1 MGDRNQLIFGRNGKR
16 TVVSEMEP
24 HETVLDYLRLREGA
38 MGTKEGCCE
47 GDCGA
52 CTVVVRTVEAGEAK
66 YEAIN
71 SCIAPFGSLDGRDLI
86 TVDDLASGGKL
97 HPVQQAM
104 ADKHASQCG
113 FCTPGFVMA
122 LYAMYENASGGVDR
136 AAITDG
142 LAGNLCRC
150 TGYRPIIEAGLA
162 ACNGKAKGRGSD
174 EIETLEALQDEASS
188 SLFIGNDDSFFAAP
202 NSEDK
207 LADLLKEHPDAT
219 IVAGATDVGL
229 WITKHLN
236 KLQKVIYVG
245 RVAGFRRVVQNES
258 GLTINAGATY
268 SDAEEALAKLDPD
281 IGEVVRRIGAKQ
293 VRNAGTIGGNI
304 ANGSPIGD
312 TPPLLI
318 ALNAELVLRKGAS
331 ERTMPLEK
339 FFIDYGKQDLE
350 PGEFVKSVF
359 VPSLANN
366 DHFRAF
372 KLSKRF
378 DQDISAV
385 MMGLRVTLIGKSI
398 SRARI
403 AFGGMAATPKR
414 AKHAEAWLKE
424 AELGEPSTLSEGVRV
439 ALQQDFAPIT
449 DMRASADYR
458 VQAAHGLIMKAL
470 IEIGADFSGQ
480 AVETRLVGLREG
492 ALA

>member
-1 MGDRNQLIFGRNGKR
+1 MSMRDHLIFGRNGKR
-16 TVVSEMEP
+16 TVVSQMEP
-24 HETVLDYLRLREGA
+24 HETVLDYLRLREGS

-52 CTVVVRTVEAGEAK
+52 CTVVVRSVGEGGTK

-71 SCIAPFGSLDGRDLI
+71 SCIAPLGSLDGQDLI
-86 TVDDLASGGKL
+86 TVDDLSEGGQL

-122 LYAMYENASGGVDR
+122 LYALYENACGSVDR
-136 AAITDG
+136 TAITDG

-162 ACNGKAKGRGSD
+162 ACNDKSENTDSSPD
-174 EIETLEALQDEASS
+174 EVLRALQKETSS
-188 SLFIGNDDSFFAAP
+188 SVFIGNDDGFFAAP
-202 NSEDK
+202 STEDE
-207 LADLLKEHPDAT
+207 LADIFARHPDAT

-236 KLQKVIYVG
+236 KIKKIIYVG
-245 RVAGFRRVVQNES
+245 RVAGFRTVTAGED

-268 SDAEEALAKLDPD
+268 SDAEGALAAIDPD
-281 IGEVVRRIGAKQ
+281 VGEVVRRIGSKQ

-312 TPPLLI
+312 MPPLLI
-318 ALNAELVLRKGAS
+318 ALEAGLTLRKGTN
-331 ERTMPLEK
+331 ECHLPLEN
-339 FFIDYGKQDLE
+339 FFIDYGKQDRK
-350 PGEFVKSVF
+350 PGEFVKSVI
-359 VPSLANN
+359 VPNVNEN

-385 MMGLRVTLIGKSI
+385 MMGLKLTLDGTKVSKV
-398 SRARI
+398 RI
-403 AFGGMAATPKR
+403 AFGGMAATPRR
-414 AKHAEAWLKE
+414 AKHVEAWLKGADLNE
-424 AELGEPSTLSEGVRV
+424 VSSLSKGIRV

-449 DMRASADYR
+449 DMRASASYR
-458 VQAAHGLIMKAL
+458 LQASHGLIMKAL
-470 IEIGADFSGQ
+470 TEISANLESQ
-480 AVETRLVGLREG
+480 PVATRLIGLRG
-492 ALA
+492 GVSA

>member
-1 MGDRNQLIFGRNGKR
+1 MIFGRNGKR
-16 TVVSEMEP
+16 TVVSEMSP

-52 CTVVVRTVEAGEAK
+52 CTVVVRSLQDGKAK

-71 SCIAPFGSLDGRDLI
+71 SCIAPIGSLDGRDLI
-86 TVDDLASGGKL
+86 TVDDLAASGQL

-122 LYAMYENASGGVDR
+122 LYALYENASAGVDR
-136 AAITDG
+136 TAITDG

-162 ACNGKAKGRGSD
+162 ACNSKAAGDAFGQTEVLDQLKK
-174 EIETLEALQDEASS
+174 ETST
-188 SLFIGNDDSFFAAP
+188 SLFIGNENSFFAAP
-202 NSEDK
+202 ATEDE
-207 LADLLKEHPDAT
+207 LAQIYAEHPDAI

-236 KLQKVIYVG
+236 KLQKIIYVG
-245 RVAGFRRVVQNES
+245 RVKGFRDVATDGS
-258 GLTINAGATY
+258 GLTISAGATY
-268 SDAEEALAKLDPD
+268 TDAEEALAHIDPD
-281 IGEVVRRIGAKQ
+281 IGEVVRRIGSKQ

-318 ALNAELVLRKGAS
+318 ALDAELTLRKAAG
-331 ERTMPLEK
+331 ERKMRLED
-339 FFIDYGKQDLE
+339 FFIDYGKQDRK

-359 VPSLANN
+359 VPNLAEN

-385 MMGLRVTLIGKSI
+385 LLGSKLTLDGATIAKG
-398 SRARI
+398 RI

-414 AKHAEAWLKE
+414 AKHLEAWLKGASLE
-424 AELGEPSTLSEGVRV
+424 NPSSLSEGVRV
-439 ALQQDFAPIT
+439 ALKQDFAPIS
-449 DMRASADYR
+449 DMRASAEYR
-458 VQAAHGLIMKAL
+458 LRAAHGLVMKSL
-470 IEIGADFSGQ
+470 FEIGAEADG
-480 AVETRLVGLREG
+480 AHADTRLVGMRQR
-492 ALA
+492 ASA